1 MYIEGCSEDLMH
13 FFFSFYFR
21 YIISCILWSCDR
33 FDIHCTYIPFILM
46 YVFLSLILTHVLF
59 LFFLYTHVSY
69 TCMQSIISVSHKDAL
84 MSFV

>member
-1 MYIEGCSEDLMH
+1 MH

-46 YVFLSLILTHVLF
+46 YVFLSPILTMCCFFSFLIHMFLILVCNLLF
-59 LFFLYTHVSY
+59 LFHTK
-69 TCMQSIISVSHKDAL
+69 MP
-84 MSFV
+84 

>member
-1 MYIEGCSEDLMH
+1 MRDVVRLDV
-13 FFFSFYFR
+13 FFSFYFR

-46 YVFLSLILTHVLF
+46 YVFLSPILTMYCFFSFFIHMF
-59 LFFLYTHVSY
+59 LIS
-69 TCMQSIISVSHKDAL
+69 CMQSIILVSHKNAL